1 MRRTIAR
8 LVTLCALIGLLIPSG
23 ISVSYA
29 TCPNQTGS
37 GASGARVLCPP
48 APDPNQAAYDKLRNR
63 LGGDVAR
70 ALASQEQLSI
80 ALLESAA
87 SEQNL
92 NTNIA
97 TEEAKI
103 AALEAQITQLE
114 TNISDTQSQI
124 DMEQAQLATLAVAI
138 SRQPDSLLVAM
149 AQAGNL
155 HNALVAAADLIV
167 ASQRANDLETA
178 LEADMAQLQAD
189 HTALLA
195 ALSSENGVLAQL
207 SANLTALSSAISE
220 QNDIT
225 TQLGALMAQFTSAKA
240 GLTNQPPDVTAA
252 LATLLE
258 QQEQQ
263 LIQMAYQA
271 AWNQAQVGAG
281 IAMVTRILPAGTT
294 VPGLRLSWPIAGAWI
309 TQPFGPSELLLEPP
323 LGPYPHFHTG
333 IDIAAAYGTPVTAA
347 ADGVVVAVAHTSVGY
362 GNYVIIAH
370 GGGIMTLY
378 GHLAETAVNVGDRV
392 ARGQRIGLE
401 GMSGLATGPH
411 VHFEL
416 RVNHAVTDPMPYLP
430 PLIGGITP

>member
-1 MRRTIAR
+1 VRRTVAR
-8 LVTLCALIGLLIPSG
+8 LVTLCAFIGLLIPGG

-29 TCPNQTGS
+29 TCPSQTGS
-37 GASGARVLCPP
+37 GASGTRFTCPP
-48 APDPNQAAYDKLRNR
+48 APDPNQAAYAKLRKR
-63 LGGDVAR
+63 LRGDVGR

-80 ALLESAA
+80 ALLESEA

-92 NTNIA
+92 NTQIA
-97 TEEAKI
+97 SEETKI
-103 AALEAQITQLE
+103 AELEAQITQLE
-114 TNISDTQSQI
+114 ANIFDTQSQI
-124 DMEQAQLATLAVAI
+124 DMEQAQLAALAVAL
-138 SRQPDSLLVAM
+138 SRQPDSLLVAI

-155 HNALVAAADLIV
+155 HDALVAAADLIV

-178 LEADMAQLQAD
+178 LEADIAKLQAD
-189 HTALLA
+189 HTTQVA
-195 ALSSENGVLAQL
+195 ALSAENGVLAQL
-207 SANLTALSSAISE
+207 SANLTALSSAISQ

-225 TQLGALMAQFTSAKA
+225 TQLGALMIQLTSAKA
-240 GLTNQPPDVTAA
+240 DLTNQPPDVTAA
-252 LATLLE
+252 LAALLE

-281 IAMVTRILPAGTT
+281 IAMVTRILPVGTT
-294 VPGLRLSWPIAGAWI
+294 LPGLRLSWPIAGAWI
-309 TQPFGPSELLLEPP
+309 TQPFGPSELLIEPP

-333 IDIAAAYGTPVTAA
+333 IDIAAPYGTPVTAA
-347 ADGVVVAVAHTSVGY
+347 ADGVVVAVAHTNVGY

-416 RVNHAVTDPMPYLP
+416 RVNDAVTDPMPYLP
-430 PLIGGITP
+430 PLVGGLTP